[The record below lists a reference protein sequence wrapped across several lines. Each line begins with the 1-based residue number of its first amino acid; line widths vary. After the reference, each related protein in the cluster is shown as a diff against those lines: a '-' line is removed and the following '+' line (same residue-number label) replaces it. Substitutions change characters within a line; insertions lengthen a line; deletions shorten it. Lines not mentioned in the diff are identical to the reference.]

1 MAGKIVADTLE
12 HSTAGSIATN
22 YVVNGSA
29 KAWLSGTV
37 DADLT
42 DSLNFSS
49 GTDVGTGD
57 FDYTLANAAA
67 SQMDDSYLGVTA
79 GGAAYYGRIGT
90 GDTTTTVVDVKIH
103 NSSATLSDSA
113 HFVIFVGDLA

>member
-1 MAGKIVADTLE
+1 MSDLRVNTISASDGTSPVTLTKQE
-12 HSTAGSIATN
+12 A
-22 YVVNGSA
+22 A

-37 DADLT
+37 DANLT

-49 GTDVGTGD
+49 GIDVVAGD
-57 FDYTLANAAA
+57 FDYSLTNAAA
-67 SQMDDSYLGVTA
+67 AQMDDSYLGVTA

-103 NSSATLSDSA
+103 NSSAALSDST

>member
-1 MAGKIVADTLE
+1 MSDLR
-12 HSTAGSIATN
+12 
-22 YVVNGSA
+22 VNTISASDGTSPVILTKQEAA

-37 DADLT
+37 DANLT

-49 GTDVGTGD
+49 GVDVGSGGD
-57 FDYTLANAAA
+57 FDYSLTNAAA
-67 SQMDDSYLGVTA
+67 AQMDDSYLGVTA

-103 NSSATLSDSA
+103 NSSAALSDST

>member
-1 MAGKIVADTLE
+1 MAGKIIADTLE
-12 HSTAGSIATN
+12 HSTAGSLDTS
-22 YVVNGSA
+22 YVVNGIA

-37 DADLT
+37 DANLT

-49 GTDVGTGD
+49 GVDVDAGD
-57 FDYTLANAAA
+57 FDYSLTNAAA
-67 SQMDDSYLGVTA
+67 AQMDNSYLGVTA

-90 GDTTTTVVDVKIH
+90 GDTTTTLVDVKIH
-103 NSSATLSDSA
+103 NSSAALSDSV